1 MSQRRTMASSIIRG
15 KHVIT
20 RVIDDNASEI
30 IDDGA
35 VYQEGGAIV
44 EVGGFD
50 ELNSRYS
57 PDEVVGD
64 GSHLV
69 IPGLVNAHHHVGLT
83 PFQLGSPDLALEPW
97 IVVRTMNRDVDNYL
111 DTLYCAIQM
120 IEAGITTVMHNHAT
134 WRKTE
139 GGGFHESG
147 AHVMQA
153 YQDAGMRVA
162 FSFSHRDQNRV
173 AYEDDEKFLATL
185 PKDLS
190 ERISKRLVETQMSTE
205 EYISLFEG
213 LTQDFGEDPRIRMFL
228 SPGNVQWCS
237 DAFLTATKEA
247 AERHGT
253 GVHIHLQESFYQKLY
268 GMRTWGKTPLAHL
281 RDLGFTGPEVSCA
294 HGVWITESDIR
305 TLAETGTMVCHN
317 ASSNLR
323 LKSGIAPL
331 NRMLASGVGVA
342 LGIDEAGINDDN
354 DMIQEMR
361 LVHKIHREPGVY
373 SPAPTSHQVLRLATA
388 NGSRT
393 TFFGDDVGTLEAGK
407 RADAVL
413 VKMDHI
419 NEPYL
424 DAGQSVVDALLYRG
438 RGVDVDTVIVDGEV
452 LMRGRQMTRV
462 NKAEVWRALKD
473 YLSRELTAAEM
484 ERIEVA
490 QELLPHV
497 NRFYGQW
504 HLGQGDS
511 HYRYNQVI

>member
-1 MSQRRTMASSIIRG
+1 MASSIIRG
-15 KHVIT
+15 KHVVT
-20 RVIDDNASEI
+20 RVIDDNSSEI
-30 IDDGA
+30 IGDGA
-35 VYQEGGAIV
+35 IYQENGAIV
-44 EVGGFD
+44 EVGKFD
-50 ELNSRYS
+50 ELMSRFS

-64 GSHLV
+64 GSQMV

-139 GGGFHESG
+139 GSGFHDSG
-147 AHVMQA
+147 SEVLKA

-173 AYEDDEKFLATL
+173 AYEEDERFLARL
-185 PKDLS
+185 PRDLAN
-190 ERISKRLVETQMSTE
+190 RINQRLVETQMSTE
-205 EYISLFEG
+205 EYVDLFEG
-213 LTQDFGEDPRIRMFL
+213 LSCDFGDDSRIRIFL
-228 SPGNVQWCS
+228 SPGNVQWCNDS
-237 DAFLTATKEA
+237 FMESVKEA
-247 AERHGT
+247 AARHGT
-253 GVHIHLQESFYQKLY
+253 GIHIHLQESFYQKLY
-268 GMRTWGKTPLAHL
+268 GIRTWGKTPLAHL

-294 HGVWITESDIR
+294 HGVWITDSDIR

-331 NRMLASGVGVA
+331 NKMLANGVGVA
-342 LGIDEAGINDDN
+342 LGIDEAGLNDDN

-388 NGSRT
+388 NGAKA
-393 TFFGDDVGTLEAGK
+393 TFFGDNVGTLEVGK

-413 VKMDHI
+413 VDMKHI

-424 DAGQSVVDALLYRG
+424 DAGTNAVDALLYRG
-438 RGVDVDTVIVDGEV
+438 RGLDVATVIVEGEV
-452 LMRGRQMTRV
+452 LMKDREMTRV
-462 NKAEVWRALKD
+462 NKAEVWKALRD
-473 YLSRELTAAEM
+473 SLSRELSEAEL
-484 ERIEVA
+484 ERIAVA

-497 NRFYGQW
+497 QRFYGQW
-504 HLGQGDS
+504 HLGEGEA
-511 HYRYNQVI
+511 HIRYNQAI

>member
-1 MSQRRTMASSIIRG
+1 MASSIIRG
-15 KHVIT
+15 KHVVT
-20 RVIDDNASEI
+20 RVIDDNASEVI
-30 IDDGA
+30 EDGA
-35 VYQEGGAIV
+35 VYQEDGAIV
-44 EVGGFD
+44 EVGSYADLKG
-50 ELNSRYS
+50 RYS

-185 PKDLS
+185 PKGLA
-190 ERISKRLVETQMSTE
+190 ERISRRLVETQMSTE
-205 EYISLFEG
+205 EYIELFEG
-213 LTQDFGEDPRIRMFL
+213 LSRDFGDDPRIRVFL

-237 DAFLTATKEA
+237 DGFLMASKEA

-253 GVHIHLQESFYQKLY
+253 GIHIHLQESFYQKLY
-268 GMRTWGKTPLAHL
+268 GIRTWGKTPLSHL

-294 HGVWITESDIR
+294 HGVWITDSDIR

-323 LKSGIAPL
+323 LKSGVAPL
-331 NRMLASGVGVA
+331 NPMLSSGVGVA

-354 DMIQEMR
+354 DMLQEMR
-361 LVHKIHREPGVY
+361 LVHKIHRQPGVY

-388 NGSRT
+388 NGARA

-407 RADAVL
+407 RADAAL
-413 VKMDHI
+413 VDMERI

-424 DAGQSVVDALLYRG
+424 DAGQNVVDALLYRG
-438 RGVDVDTVIVDGEV
+438 RGLDVDTVVVDGEV
-452 LMRGRQMTRV
+452 LMRGRRMTRV
-462 NKAEVWRALKD
+462 NKGEVWRALKD
-473 YLSRELTAAEM
+473 FLSRELSPGEL
-484 ERIEVA
+484 ERIETA

-511 HYRYNQVI
+511 HYQYNQRV

>member
-1 MSQRRTMASSIIRG
+1 MASSIIRG

-20 RVIDDNASEI
+20 RVIDGNASEV

-35 VYQEGGAIV
+35 VYQEDGVIV
-44 EVGGFD
+44 EVGGFED
-50 ELNSRYS
+50 LKARYS
-57 PDEVVGD
+57 PGEVVGD
-64 GSHLV
+64 GTQLV
-69 IPGLVNAHHHVGLT
+69 MPGLVNAHHHVGLT

-120 IEAGITTVMHNHAT
+120 IESGITTVMHNHAT

-139 GGGFHESG
+139 GGGFHDSG
-147 AHVMQA
+147 AHVLQA

-173 AYEDDEKFLATL
+173 AYEDDERFLATL
-185 PKDLS
+185 PPDLAA
-190 ERISKRLVETQMSTE
+190 RISQRLVESQMSTE
-205 EYISLFEG
+205 EYVGLFED
-213 LTQDFGEDPRIRMFL
+213 LSADFGNDPRIRVFL

-237 DAFLTATKEA
+237 DAFLEAVKEA
-247 AERHGT
+247 AARHGT
-253 GVHIHLQESFYQKLY
+253 GIHIHLQESFYQKLY

-294 HGVWITESDIR
+294 HGVWLTESDIR
-305 TLAETGTMVCHN
+305 TMAETGTMVCHN

-331 NRMLASGVGVA
+331 NPMLDHGVSVA
-342 LGIDEAGINDDN
+342 LGIDEAGLNDDN

-373 SPAPTSHQVLRLATA
+373 SPAPTSHQVLRMATV
-388 NGSRT
+388 NGARA
-393 TFFGDDVGTLEAGK
+393 TFFGDNVGTLEAGK
-407 RADAVL
+407 RADVVL
-413 VKMDHI
+413 VDMDHI

-424 DAGQSVVDALLYRG
+424 ESGVNIVDALLYRG
-438 RGVDVDTVIVDGEV
+438 RGLDVDTVIVDGEA
-452 LMRGRQMTRV
+452 LMRGRVMTRV
-462 NKAEVWRALKD
+462 NKGEVWRALKD
-473 YLSRELTAAEM
+473 YLSRDLSAGEL
-484 ERIEVA
+484 ERIETA

-497 NRFYGQW
+497 QKFYGQW
-504 HLGQGDS
+504 HLGQGAS
-511 HYRYNQVI
+511 HYRYNQAV

>member
-1 MSQRRTMASSIIRG
+1 MASSIIRG
-15 KHVIT
+15 KHVIA
-20 RVIDDNASEI
+20 RVIDDNGSEI
-30 IDDGA
+30 VDDGA
-35 VYQEGGAIV
+35 VYQEDGAIV
-44 EVGGFD
+44 EVGKFE
-50 ELNSRYS
+50 ELIGRYS

-64 GSHLV
+64 GTHLV

-173 AYEDDEKFLATL
+173 AYEDDDKFLATI
-185 PKDLS
+185 PKDLA
-190 ERISKRLVETQMSTE
+190 ERIKNRLVETQMSTE
-205 EYISLFEG
+205 EYIALFEG
-213 LTQDFGEDPRIRMFL
+213 LSRDFGEDPRIRVFL

-237 DAFLTATKEA
+237 DGFLTAVKEA
-247 AERHGT
+247 AGRHGT

-281 RDLGFTGPEVSCA
+281 RDLGFTGREVSCA

-331 NRMLASGVGVA
+331 NPMLASGVGVA

-373 SPAPTSHQVLRLATA
+373 SPAPTSHQVLRLATE
-388 NGSRT
+388 NGARA

-413 VKMDHI
+413 VDMDHI

-424 DAGQSVVDALLYRG
+424 DADANVVDALLYRG
-438 RGVDVDTVIVDGEV
+438 RSVDVDTVVVDGEV

-462 NKAEVWRALKD
+462 NKSEVWRALKD
-473 YLSRELTAAEM
+473 FLSRELSEAEL

-497 NRFYGQW
+497 NKFYGQW
-504 HLGQGDS
+504 HLEQGDS
-511 HYRYNQVI
+511 HYQYNQRV